1 MKKMKKHLLAIICSA
16 IFMLGI
22 GGTASAADVYQPAA
36 TGSVATIDYQ
46 YILAN
51 IPESKTIQESMNKL
65 SEAAQKDFEKSV
77 NEKMN
82 PEEIQKVRIR
92 VASDLRQKQ
101 INLVKPVQEK
111 INTAI
116 KDVAQKHGYAVVI
129 SRDVTLYSGA
139 DITEEV
145 LNEVK

>member
-1 MKKMKKHLLAIICSA
+1 MKKHLLAIICSA

-22 GGTASAADVYQPAA
+22 GGTASAADVYQPSA
-36 TGSVATIDYQ
+36 TGTVATIDYQ

-51 IPESKTIQESMNKL
+51 LPESKKIQESMNKL
-65 SEAAQKDFEKSV
+65 SEEAQKDFEKSV

-129 SRDVTLYSGA
+129 SRDVTLYSGS

>member
-1 MKKMKKHLLAIICSA
+1 MKKHLLAIICSA

-22 GGTASAADVYQPAA
+22 GGTASAAEVYQPA
-36 TGSVATIDYQ
+36 TNGSVATIDYQ

-51 IPESKTIQESMNKL
+51 IPESKKIQESMNKL
-65 SEAAQKDFEKSV
+65 SEEAQKDFEKSV

-92 VASDLRQKQ
+92 VATDLRQKQ

-129 SRDVTLYSGA
+129 SRDVTLYSGS

>member
-1 MKKMKKHLLAIICSA
+1 MKKHLLAIICSA

-22 GGTASAADVYQPAA
+22 GGTASAAEVYQP
-36 TGSVATIDYQ
+36 TTNGSVATIDYQ

-51 IPESKTIQESMNKL
+51 IPESKKIQESMNKL
-65 SEAAQKDFEKSV
+65 SEEAQKDFEKSV

-92 VASDLRQKQ
+92 VATDLRQKQ

-129 SRDVTLYSGA
+129 SRDVTLYSGS